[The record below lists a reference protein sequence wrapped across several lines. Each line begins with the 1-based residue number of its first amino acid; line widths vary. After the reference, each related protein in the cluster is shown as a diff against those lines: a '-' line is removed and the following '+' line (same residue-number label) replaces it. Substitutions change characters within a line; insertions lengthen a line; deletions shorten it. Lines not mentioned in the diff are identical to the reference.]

1 MHTDG
6 LAWSSH
12 HTRVFAATVVLVA
25 LLPWTVA
32 HWPSQDGQNH
42 LAVAHVMM
50 HYGDEG
56 SPFPEYLSIQTQIRP
71 STALYEV
78 LCLAGRFMPL
88 QTAEKAL
95 VSIALALLP
104 FSLLLFVR
112 RACPRRAVNTML
124 GLPFVVGWA
133 FAMGFLNFQIALGL
147 GVAALALG
155 WPPPP
160 GAAEGQ
166 RISWRHAAA
175 SFLYLLC
182 VWFHPV
188 AALIT
193 GLAIV
198 VLEWRNLLRPAHF
211 LRILVVVG
219 PAALFLVGGYLAA
232 GAQPEGSA
240 AQAGTQFADWATVI
254 GGMFEYNIAYTPF
267 ELAPRLVALSLLLP
281 FAYRAIRADPPQ
293 GASSEAAIGRL
304 LLVFLLLY
312 SVFPSS
318 LHGWGYASTRFFLY
332 ALLLLPAAAEIP
344 ARIGRRLVVLG
355 PALTIVVLAIQWPF
369 IRRASGQMQDVLE
382 AGASI
387 PRGSKLI
394 PMDFTVSVL
403 GPQPVGHAWAEL
415 VVERDVVASQLFAA
429 GKPRMGGE
437 RFRTLAF
444 HPGLLDVTTGKLPW
458 STNETWHDVVRKC
471 ESPDS
476 PTRWFVQI
484 PKECTE
490 LLAERKAALEE
501 VIDRYDFVLMIEPP
515 PYGRDLVASHLR
527 LVSHVGAAWVY
538 AVRRRDV
545 T

>member
-1 MHTDG
+1 
-6 LAWSSH
+6 
-12 HTRVFAATVVLVA
+12 
-25 LLPWTVA
+25 
-32 HWPSQDGQNH
+32 
-42 LAVAHVMM
+42 M
-50 HYGDEG
+50 HYRDVG

-71 STALYEV
+71 STALYAV

-88 QTAEKAL
+88 QVAEKAL
-95 VSIALALLP
+95 VSMALALLP
-104 FSLLLFVR
+104 CALLLFVR
-112 RACPRRAVNTML
+112 RACPRRAVSTML
-124 GLPFVVGWA
+124 GLPFAVGWA

-160 GAAEGQ
+160 GPAEGP

-175 SFLYLLC
+175 SFLYFLC

-193 GLAIV
+193 GLAILV
-198 VLEWRNLLRPAHF
+198 VEWQNLLRPAHF

-240 AQAGTQFADWATVI
+240 AQAGTDFADWATVI
-254 GGMFEYNIAYTPF
+254 GGIFEYNIAYTPF

-281 FAYRAIRADPPQ
+281 FAYRAIRANPPQ
-293 GASSEAAIGRL
+293 GASPEAAIGRL
-304 LLVFLLLY
+304 LLVLLVLY
-312 SVFPSS
+312 AVFPSS
-318 LHGWGYASTRFFLY
+318 LHGWGYASTRFLLY

-369 IRRASGQMQDVLE
+369 IHRASGQMQDVLE

-415 VVERDVVASQLFAA
+415 VVARDVVASQLFAA

-444 HPGLLDVTTGKLPW
+444 HPGLLDVATGKLPW

-471 ESPDS
+471 ANPDS
-476 PTRWFVQI
+476 PTRWFVQV
-484 PKECTE
+484 PKDCTE
-490 LLAERKAALEE
+490 LLADRKAALEE

-527 LVSHVGAAWVY
+527 LVSHVGSAWVY

-545 T
+545 I

>member
-6 LAWSSH
+6 AKWSRR

-50 HYGDEG
+50 HYGDAG

-71 STALYEV
+71 STALYQV
-78 LCLAGRFMPL
+78 LCLAGRFVSL
-88 QTAEKAL
+88 QIAEKAL
-95 VSIALALLP
+95 VSMAMALLP

-112 RACPRRAVNTML
+112 RACPGRAVNALL

-133 FAMGFLNFQIALGL
+133 FAMGFLSFQIAFGL

-160 GAAEGQ
+160 GGVDAS
-166 RISWRHAAA
+166 RISWRHVVA
-175 SFLYLLC
+175 SFLCFLC

-193 GLAIV
+193 GLAMV
-198 VLEWRNLLRPAHF
+198 VLEWRDLLRPAHL
-211 LRILVVVG
+211 LRILVMVG

-232 GAQPEGSA
+232 GAQPESSV
-240 AQAGTQFADWATVI
+240 AQTDTHFADWMTVI
-254 GGMFEYNIAYTPF
+254 GGMFEYDIAYTPF
-267 ELAPRLVALSLLLP
+267 ELAPRLVALSLLVP

-293 GASSEAAIGRL
+293 GASPEAAIGRL

-312 SVFPSS
+312 GVFPVS
-318 LHGWGYASTRFFLY
+318 LHGWGYASTRFLLF
-332 ALLLLPAAAEIP
+332 AWLLLPAAAEIP
-344 ARIGRRLVVLG
+344 ARIGRRLLVLG
-355 PALTIVVLAIQWPF
+355 PALTIAVLAIQWPF
-369 IRRASGQMQDVLE
+369 IHRASSQMQDIVE

-387 PRGSKLI
+387 PHGSKLI

-437 RFRTLAF
+437 RFRTLTF
-444 HPGLLDVTTGKLPW
+444 HPGVLDITTGKLPW
-458 STNETWHDVVRKC
+458 STNETWHDVGRQC

-476 PTRWFVQI
+476 PTRWFVRI
-484 PKECTE
+484 PKDCTE
-490 LLAERKAALEE
+490 LLADRKATLET
-501 VIDRYDFVLMIEPP
+501 VIDRYDFVLMLEPP

-527 LVSHVGAAWVY
+527 LVRHVGSAWVY
-538 AVRRRDV
+538 AVRPRDV
-545 T
+545 I